1 MLEEETYLFYFPES
15 RIENQGDLRWQGALA
30 KAEEETFFW
39 PIFGPPGARYWPNFG
54 VLGGS

>member
-15 RIENQGDLRWQGALA
+15 RIENQGDLRWQVALA

-39 PIFGPPGARYWPNFG
+39 PIFLP
-54 VLGGS
+54 LEET